1 MERLHSLHPRA
12 EYSMSPTFV
21 ITIHTKC
28 TIKYNANAQ
37 VATAYWVRTVL
48 QCGPNARNGRGL
60 HGESPSR
67 LGSVLVSG
75 MFPALRLFGDPRC
88 IIVPMVRLFLNVA
101 ALLIMNVL
109 IAPYDC
115 IRNPCIVLGGESSEP
130 SAHARKSLCT
140 QLVQQCRRGLRA
152 RACRGG
158 GREYAEGER
167 TRRRRAYS
175 RCGVRWDGSCAH
187 E

>member
-1 MERLHSLHPRA
+1 
-12 EYSMSPTFV
+12 MSPTFV

-37 VATAYWVRTVL
+37 VATAYHL
-48 QCGPNARNGRGL
+48 GEDCIAQCGPNARNGRGL

-101 ALLIMNVL
+101 ALLIIIAL
-109 IAPYDC
+109 IAYYD
-115 IRNPCIVLGGESSEP
+115 
-130 SAHARKSLCT
+130 
-140 QLVQQCRRGLRA
+140 
-152 RACRGG
+152 
-158 GREYAEGER
+158 
-167 TRRRRAYS
+167 
-175 RCGVRWDGSCAH
+175 
-187 E
+187 

>member
-1 MERLHSLHPRA
+1 MYQEYREKALERLHSLHPRA

-88 IIVPMVRLFLNVA
+88 PIVSMVRLFLNVA
-101 ALLIMNVL
+101 ALLIIIAL
-109 IAPYDC
+109 IADYDC

-130 SAHARKSLCT
+130 CAHTRKSLCRPL
-140 QLVQQCRRGLRA
+140 Q
-152 RACRGG
+152 
-158 GREYAEGER
+158 
-167 TRRRRAYS
+167 
-175 RCGVRWDGSCAH
+175 
-187 E
+187 